1 MYGQH
6 YCQAFNSINSKVSQK
21 GRNFVTATRL
31 CLQNGLKRWAAANP
45 QGTCKQL
52 TDFAFASHPACYTQ
66 RATSICFLSPE
77 EQFTVAKVVQVQDL
91 FTVRTGVQMAQTGAI
106 CLRQGANFL
115 RREAVGAVRD
125 TVQGAVNGVRQTA
138 VNTVNGAVNGARQ
151 SALNLLSGVVSRN
164 IPQIGR
170 RRRN

>member
-1 MYGQH
+1 
-6 YCQAFNSINSKVSQK
+6 
-21 GRNFVTATRL
+21 
-31 CLQNGLKRWAAANP
+31 
-45 QGTCKQL
+45 
-52 TDFAFASHPACYTQ
+52 
-66 RATSICFLSPE
+66 
-77 EQFTVAKVVQVQDL
+77 
-91 FTVRTGVQMAQTGAI
+91 MAQTGAI

-115 RREAVGAVRD
+115 RREAVGAVRN